1 MNEYL
6 YYDEFLARQAELE
19 QAMVREEAFREASR
33 RARRDR
39 RDRHTRRREATRR
52 RRAQRRPW
60 ELPAGLVR
68 PWPQ

>member
-19 QAMVREEAFREASR
+19 RSLPRAEESRTAAARTRRER
-33 RARRDR
+33 RARR
-39 RDRHTRRREATRR
+39 REAARR

-60 ELPAGLVR
+60 ELPGGLVR